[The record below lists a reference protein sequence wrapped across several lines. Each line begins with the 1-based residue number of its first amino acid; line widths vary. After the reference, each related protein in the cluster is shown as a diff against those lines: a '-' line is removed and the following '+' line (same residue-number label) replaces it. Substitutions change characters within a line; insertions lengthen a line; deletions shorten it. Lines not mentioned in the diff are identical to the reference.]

1 MPGDSES
8 GKAHYMTSNFILISR
23 NKANGHELI
32 QGNRL
37 LDSKN
42 RSEKKRVKWPNK
54 RAFNLFRT
62 YQAPKNIQKDNHVS
76 AQNVSYLY

>member
-8 GKAHYMTSNFILISR
+8 GKAHYVTSNFILISR

-42 RSEKKRVKWPNK
+42 RSEKKRVK
-54 RAFNLFRT
+54 
-62 YQAPKNIQKDNHVS
+62 
-76 AQNVSYLY
+76 